1 MNFYLFA
8 NKDYYYYYYKN
19 EILWK
24 LYQVI
29 FIPYS
34 AQLNQWLSCV
44 LLRWN
49 GNPIL
54 PDGLIYEGVSETP
67 LKVSVVHTAQ

>member
-1 MNFYLFA
+1 M
-8 NKDYYYYYYKN
+8 N

-34 AQLNQWLSCV
+34 AQLNQWLPCV

-54 PDGLIYEGVSETP
+54 PHGLIYEGVSETP
-67 LKVSVVHTAQ
+67 LKVSVVHTAQWNISEGSFEEKGSIS